1 MKKLLF
7 MLFDRLG
14 ILLSFLYP
22 PSLTNVWHS
31 FKDKAYTGYIR
42 RRFAKFGDSIV
53 MWHPYQL
60 RGLEYIQVG
69 DGTIFEKDLQLTAT
83 VSSSQ
88 TPCLSIGNHC
98 LIRRGAH
105 ITATNKITIGDHL
118 LTGTN
123 VLITDNSHGNT
134 DYASLLV
141 PPGKRDVVSKGAVT
155 IGNNVWLGNNVCV
168 LPNVTIGDG
177 AVIGANSVVTHDVP
191 PYSVAIGIP
200 AKVVKQNM
208 EEVDSKQ

>member
-1 MKKLLF
+1 M
-7 MLFDRLG
+7 
-14 ILLSFLYP
+14 LLSFLYP
-22 PSLTNVWHS
+22 SVISRMWHS
-31 FKDKAYTGYIR
+31 VRDKIYTGYIR

-69 DGTIFEKDLQLTAT
+69 DGTVFEKDLQLTAT

-105 ITATNKITIGDHL
+105 ITVSNKITIGNHL

-123 VLITDNSHGNT
+123 VLITDNSHGLT
-134 DYASLLV
+134 EPEHLRI
-141 PPGKRDVVSKGAVT
+141 PPIEREIVSKGAVT

-168 LPNVTIGDG
+168 LPGVEIGDG
-177 AVIGANSVVTHDVP
+177 AVIGANSVVTCNIP
-191 PYSVAIGIP
+191 AYSVAVGIP
-200 AKVVKQNM
+200 AKVSNRISSN
-208 EEVDSKQ
+208 EI